1 MESMNKISS
10 NFFQLPGMK
19 QSSAGNAK
27 TKEKNL
33 PLVGRL
39 PNKLRN
45 HFVAGVGEFCG
56 TFLFLF
62 FAFSGTQIANAA
74 AAAETSSSQN
84 STSLPQTPNTSV
96 LLYISLAFGFSLMVN
111 VWIFFRISGG
121 MLDTMVYGVHYT
133 DFADLCRA
141 F

>member
-1 MESMNKISS
+1 MESMDIVSH

-19 QSSAGNAK
+19 RSHTADGK
-27 TKEKNL
+27 PKEKRL
-33 PLVGRL
+33 PFIGRL

-45 HFVAGVGEFCG
+45 HIVAGAGEFCG

-74 AAAETSSSQN
+74 AAAETASGQN
-84 STSLPQTPNTSV
+84 SASLPQAPNASV
-96 LLYISLAFGFSLMVN
+96 LLYIALAFGFSLMVN

-121 MLDTMVYGVHYT
+121 MSDAMTNGGHVLDV
-133 DFADLCRA
+133 ADSS
-141 F
+141 